1 MCSENLDSTLQP
13 EYSKKVQKGW
23 AFYDWANSVYSL
35 VISTAI
41 FPIYYT
47 QVTVRDERGFT
58 SFLGW
63 SLDAD
68 ALYSFVLSASFLIV
82 ALLSPV
88 LSGIADYTGAKKKFL
103 IFFCLLG
110 SLSCM
115 GLYFYD
121 GSNVETALFLSVA
134 ASVGFWGSLVF
145 YNSYLPEIAAP
156 EEQDKLSAKGFSM
169 GYIGSSIL
177 LIGLLLMITF
187 AEDLGM
193 TTGYATQLSF
203 LITGIWWLGFAQV
216 TFRILPKAAT
226 KNPIDSKILMN
237 GFKELE
243 KVYAFVKSDKQLFRY
258 LGAFF
263 FYSTGVQTIIVLAS
277 LFGAQELGL
286 SSDKLILTILI
297 IQFVAIA
304 GAMLFSRVSQAVGN
318 FRALRI
324 QVGIWITVCVIAFL
338 LRKEWEYVEM
348 GFYVVGALVG
358 LVLGGIQSLSRSTYS
373 KLLPEGI
380 DTTSFFSFYDVT
392 EKIAIVL
399 GTLSFGLFIDLTGSM
414 NWAALGLAVYF
425 LVGWFLLRG
434 LKMGEQ

>member
-1 MCSENLDSTLQP
+1 M
-13 EYSKKVQKGW
+13 YSKKVQNGW

-47 QVTVRDERGFT
+47 QVTVRDDRGYT
-58 SFLGW
+58 TFLGF

-82 ALLSPV
+82 AFLSPA

-103 IFFCLLG
+103 KFFCTLG

-115 GLYFYD
+115 GLYFYH
-121 GSNVETALFLSVA
+121 GENVSTALLLSVS
-134 ASVGFWGSLVF
+134 ASIGFWGSLVF
-145 YNSYLPEIAAP
+145 YNSYLPEIAPP
-156 EEQDKLSAKGFSM
+156 EDQDKLSAKGFSL
-169 GYIGSSIL
+169 GYVGSSIL

-187 AEDLGM
+187 AEELGM
-193 TTGYATQLSF
+193 TAGYATRVSF
-203 LITGIWWLGFAQV
+203 LITGLWWLGFAQV
-216 TFRILPKAAT
+216 TFSILPKSEF
-226 KNPIDSKILMN
+226 KNSIDSKILMN
-237 GFKELE
+237 GFKEIK
-243 KVYAFVKSDKQLFRY
+243 KVFAFVKSDFVLSRF
-258 LGAFF
+258 LAAFF

-304 GAMLFSRVSQAVGN
+304 GAMMFSKISKRVGN
-318 FRALRI
+318 FRALRM
-324 QVGIWITVCVIAFL
+324 QVFIWIVVCVIAFL
-338 LRKEWEYVEM
+338 LRKEWAYVEV
-348 GFYVVGALVG
+348 GFYVVGAMVG

-425 LVGWFLLRG
+425 LAGWFLLKG
-434 LKMGEQ
+434 LSMKGKGSVE